1 MNNKEILPENGL
13 PVYEVEEMSMLD
25 AMILLKRNEHGAGLS
40 TIERAIERLNP
51 AYKSAQIDSPTT
63 ASGR

>member
-1 MNNKEILPENGL
+1 MNNKEILPEDGL
-13 PVYEVEEMSMLD
+13 PVYDVEEMSLLD
-25 AMILLKRNEHGAGLS
+25 AMILLKHSEQGKGQS

-51 AYKSAQIDSPTT
+51 AYKSAQVDSSRA